1 MPRPRV
7 SMRAGSAILEDMKKQ
22 ADDIVPSSVCGM
34 CGGKVHIDPKHG
46 RITCSGC
53 NQFTEYCTCGWDE

>member
-1 MPRPRV
+1 MEKR
-7 SMRAGSAILEDMKKQ
+7 Q
-22 ADDIVPSSVCGM
+22 ADDIVPMSVCGM